1 MKVKKTQ
8 LEEFKSLKEFTK
20 KQFLENQSE
29 DLLVSEKEQQDELMM
44 LTTGLR
50 YEQFFFIVNVSDFS
64 IVYAK
69 GLEEIGYHSDNFD
82 MIQYVQA
89 IPSPGI
95 LQLMSL
101 MWRKIFEFNMEAK
114 TLLAFLKPKFIV
126 QLPFKNSQGEL
137 MLVKRTISPFQ
148 FTSDGKLLQY
158 LSEFTVI
165 KKGFNNEAPEPRFT
179 DIPPDLVDKYN
190 VFINRAFIWENS
202 PFSPKEMIILQAYA
216 SDTENKSLDEFAKVT
231 EVTASTLKFY
241 NKEIINK
248 AKEYFGEHY
257 TFSTAKEVAHFLNRC
272 GVLN

>member
-8 LEEFKSLKEFTK
+8 LEELKSLKEFTQ
-20 KQFLENQSE
+20 KQFLENKNEHLS
-29 DLLVSEKEQQDELMM
+29 VSEKEQQDELLK
-44 LTTGLR
+44 LTAGLR

-69 GLEEIGYHSDNFD
+69 GLEEIGYHSETFD

-89 IPSPGI
+89 IPSSGI

-101 MWRKIFEFNMEAK
+101 MWRKIFEFNIETK
-114 TLLAFLKPKFIV
+114 TLLSFLKPKFIV

-148 FTSDGKLLQY
+148 FTDDGKLLQY

-179 DIPPDLVDKYN
+179 DIPLDLVDKYN
-190 VFINRAFIWENS
+190 
-202 PFSPKEMIILQAYA
+202 
-216 SDTENKSLDEFAKVT
+216 
-231 EVTASTLKFY
+231 
-241 NKEIINK
+241 
-248 AKEYFGEHY
+248 
-257 TFSTAKEVAHFLNRC
+257 TFSIEPLFGKIHHFHPKK
-272 GVLN
+272 